1 MSDTAVSPSR
11 KVQGLFQQLHISLQ
25 AEQADHKAHAPHAA
39 PLSPQIYGLGV
50 QQRVESIRANAMALS
65 RGGSNV
71 VRDPSLMEC
80 TFRPQTN
87 FSLRR
92 KPRPGS
98 APKQQPLPA
107 AAFDLSE
114 YEDLLARYATWRLL
128 MWYCHACWCYRVSS
142 LQVLVC
148 SPAKEALC
156 MSFKQS
162 CDWQKCG
169 PVGTCISRCS

>member
-1 MSDTAVSPSR
+1 M
-11 KVQGLFQQLHISLQ
+11 Q
-25 AEQADHKAHAPHAA
+25 AEKADHKAHAPHAA

-65 RGGSNV
+65 RGGSHV

-92 KPRPGS
+92 KPRPSSPNG
-98 APKQQPLPA
+98 PKQQALP

-114 YEDLLARYATWRLL
+114 YEDLLARYRLYSA
-128 MWYCHACWCYRVSS
+128 M
-142 LQVLVC
+142 
-148 SPAKEALC
+148 
-156 MSFKQS
+156 
-162 CDWQKCG
+162 
-169 PVGTCISRCS
+169 